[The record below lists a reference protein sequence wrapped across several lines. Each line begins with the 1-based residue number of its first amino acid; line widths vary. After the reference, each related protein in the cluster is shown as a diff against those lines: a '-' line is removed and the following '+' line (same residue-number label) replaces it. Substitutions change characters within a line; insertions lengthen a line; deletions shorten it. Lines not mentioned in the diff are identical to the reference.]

1 MNEIQNQQAIDLQDF
16 QKAVAA
22 LPPAQR
28 SGVLRALTEDAPV
41 VPRVEFISATEV
53 GFLYK
58 ENLITEDEARSFVG
72 LKPKVKQ

>member
-1 MNEIQNQQAIDLQDF
+1 MSESQQIDIQKF
-16 QKAVAA
+16 E
-22 LPPAQR
+22 
-28 SGVLRALTEDAPV
+28 SGYVSPDGKVYGVTPV